1 MQPYSPAIA
10 VDTETEYRAI
20 EATLLETVRGRW
32 FLAEHG
38 RRARRLDS
46 ALLEDAIRRLQ
57 ASLREPPALLGQL
70 KGEIEAVQGAAC
82 RNARRIDRTADG
94 RRKYSADA
102 RDPESGGGHPRYRV
116 VAAGEPV

>member
-70 KGEIEAVQGAAC
+70 KGEIEAVRHSLPKRAPA
-82 RNARRIDRTADG
+82 
-94 RRKYSADA
+94 
-102 RDPESGGGHPRYRV
+102 
-116 VAAGEPV
+116 